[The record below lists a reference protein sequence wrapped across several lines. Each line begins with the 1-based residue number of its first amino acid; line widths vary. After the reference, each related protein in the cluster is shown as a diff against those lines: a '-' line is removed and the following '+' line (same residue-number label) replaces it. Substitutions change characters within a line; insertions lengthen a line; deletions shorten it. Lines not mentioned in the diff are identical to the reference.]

1 MSGIVGYLN
10 LNAQAVDRQL
20 LDKMVDVLAHRGP
33 DGAKV
38 WNEGVVGLGHRML
51 WTTPE
56 SLNEMLPL
64 QSGNLTITADAR
76 IDNRD
81 DLLRQLDFGGRQP
94 KDIADSEIILEAY
107 LKWGDDCPD
116 KLLGDFAFSIWDES
130 EQKLFC
136 ARDYFGVKPFYYYHA
151 PHRFFAFASE
161 IKGLLCLPD
170 VPKEINDVMIA
181 EYLSFAFEDESN
193 TFFENIFRLP
203 PAHTLVIQNG
213 NMHIRSYW
221 DLDPTQELRLGS
233 DEEYAERY
241 RELFTESV
249 RARMRSA
256 FPVGSMLSGGLDS
269 SSITCVAR
277 DLLREKGAIPLPTF
291 SGIYE
296 HRMECDEREYMEAVH
311 SGGGFEPH
319 FIFFDHLRPLGN
331 LGNHLWHI
339 DQPYYAPNLFT
350 SAALWQTAKQQDVRV
365 LLEGFMGDQVVSNG
379 ETYLV
384 ELARKFQFRQLS
396 KEIHALEQQGQLDAS
411 GNFVWKYIK
420 REGLKPRIPAP
431 MLQLWH
437 NLQGREAPEP
447 HVDELINPA
456 FAQKTGL
463 ATRLMELQGH
473 HYMPSKLAR
482 AMHYYQIS
490 SGINSASL
498 ETLNHVSQ
506 GMGLD
511 VRLPYLD
518 KRLVEFCLA
527 IPAQQKLSDGW
538 PRMIVRRGMRDI
550 LPEAICWRNNKANM
564 SSNFTGSLLDFEQ
577 TKMEDIV
584 FRDCEILEPYINL
597 PKLHEIYRRF
607 TSRGGGDDGSTIV
620 SNVMLA
626 TWLRQA
632 VYQDL
637 TIVSKL
643 DRG

>member
-1 MSGIVGYLN
+1 MSGIVGYLK
-10 LNAQAVDRQL
+10 LNGQAVDRQL
-20 LDKMVDVLAHRGP
+20 LDKMVDMLAHRGP

-56 SLNEMLPL
+56 SLNETLPL
-64 QSGNLTITADAR
+64 QSANLTITADAR

-81 DLLRQLDFGGRQP
+81 DLLRQLDFGGRKP
-94 KDIADSEIILEAY
+94 KDIADSEIILQAY
-107 LKWGDDCPD
+107 LKWGDDCPN
-116 KLLGDFAFSIWDES
+116 KLLGDFAFSIWDDS

-151 PHRFFAFASE
+151 SHRFFALASE

-170 VPKEINDVMIA
+170 VPHAINDLMIA
-181 EYLSFAFEDESN
+181 EYLSFAFEDESI

-203 PAHTLVIQNG
+203 PAHTLIMQNG

-221 DLDPTQELRLGS
+221 DLDPTKELRLGS

-277 DLLREKGAIPLPTF
+277 DLLQENGSTPLSTF

-311 SGGGFEPH
+311 SKGGFEPH
-319 FIFFDHLRPLGN
+319 FVFADHLSPLGN
-331 LGNHLWHI
+331 LENYLGHV
-339 DQPYYAPNLFT
+339 DQPYYAPNIF
-350 SAALWQTAKQQDVRV
+350 SSGALWQMAKQQDVRV
-365 LLEGFMGDQVVSNG
+365 LLEGFMGDQIISTG

-396 KEIHALEQQGQLDAS
+396 KEIHALEEQGILGSS
-411 GNFVWKYIK
+411 GHLVRKYIK
-420 REGLKPRIPAP
+420 QESIKSRFPAP
-431 MLQLWH
+431 MLKLWR
-437 NLQGREAPEP
+437 NLRGYEAPKP
-447 HVDELINPA
+447 QVDKLINPT
-456 FAQKTGL
+456 FAQRTDL

-473 HYMPSKLAR
+473 HYIPSKLTR
-482 AMHYYQIS
+482 EIHYSIVIS
-490 SGINSASL
+490 GVNTSSL
-498 ETLNHVSQ
+498 ETVNHVSQ

-511 VRLPYLD
+511 VRLPFVD
-518 KRLVEFCLA
+518 KRLVEYCLA

-550 LPEAICWRNNKANM
+550 LPETIRWRNNKADV
-564 SSNFTGSLLDFEQ
+564 SSNFTGGLLDFEQ
-577 TKMEDIV
+577 TKMEDIIL
-584 FRDCEILEPYINL
+584 RDCDILEPYINI
-597 PKLHEIYRRF
+597 PRLHEIYRRF
-607 TSRGGGDDGSTIV
+607 TSRGGSNDGSTIV
-620 SNVMLA
+620 SIVILA

-632 VYQDL
+632 MYQITDE
-637 TIVSKL
+637 
-643 DRG
+643 RG